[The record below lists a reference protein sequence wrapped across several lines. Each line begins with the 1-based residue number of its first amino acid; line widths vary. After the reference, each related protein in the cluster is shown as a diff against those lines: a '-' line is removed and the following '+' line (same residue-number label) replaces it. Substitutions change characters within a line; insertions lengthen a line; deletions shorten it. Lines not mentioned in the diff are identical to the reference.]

1 MTTNKPTID
10 QLLQRNKA
18 LIKSAMLYR
27 VTELQTS
34 LTQMQ
39 GYLAEEYTMPDKF
52 RPGIAAM
59 MSECRQMLI
68 DYSGAY
74 EELRKAGF
82 FD

>member
-1 MTTNKPTID
+1 MTNKPTID

-27 VTELQTS
+27 ITELQS
-34 LTQMQ
+34 SIQEMQ
-39 GYLAEEYTMPDKF
+39 GYLENDEHGMPAKF
-52 RPGIAAM
+52 KPGIATLL
-59 MSECRQMLI
+59 SECRQMLI

-74 EELRKAGF
+74 EEIRKSGF